1 MKSSLEK
8 KNCLWGYAFIAPAL
22 AAFIVFI
29 AFPFLCSL
37 LLSLTEWNFVSGWS
51 GIKWVGLKNF
61 KSLLTDRNFSYAIKN
76 TFIYA
81 VTTVPTSIVLAL
93 ILAYILNGKVAGKKL
108 FRTCFFIPYI
118 SSLVAITAVF
128 KFLFRED
135 GIINNMLCAMGGVSV
150 QWLSDDRFTKL
161 PIIILMIY
169 TAIGYNLIVYMAA
182 IQNVPKELYEAS
194 MLDGA
199 TGFKQFVH
207 ITVPL
212 ISPTTFYLLI
222 VRLIMAFK
230 VFTSINVFV
239 MGDVA
244 RSSTSLVVEI
254 YEKAFRHYKFGYASA
269 EAVVLFVIIMIVTA
283 INFWGQ
289 KKWVNY

>member
-1 MKSSLEK
+1 M
-8 KNCLWGYAFIAPAL
+8 
-22 AAFIVFI
+22 
-29 AFPFLCSL
+29 
-37 LLSLTEWNFVSGWS
+37 
-51 GIKWVGLKNF
+51 
-61 KSLLTDRNFSYAIKN
+61 
-76 TFIYA
+76 
-81 VTTVPTSIVLAL
+81 PTSILLAL
-93 ILAYILNGKVAGKKL
+93 VLAYILNGKVVGKKL

-135 GIINNMLCAMGGVSV
+135 GIVNGMLRMFGGSGI
-150 QWLSDDRFTKL
+150 QWFSDERFTKL
-161 PIIILMIY
+161 PIIILMNY

-207 ITVPL
+207 ITIPL

-244 RSSTSLVVEI
+244 RSNTSLVVEI

-289 KKWVNY
+289 KKWVHY

>member
-1 MKSSLEK
+1 M
-8 KNCLWGYAFIAPAL
+8 WGYIFIAPAL
-22 AAFIVFI
+22 LAFLVFI
-29 AFPFLCSL
+29 AFPFICSL

-51 GIKWVGLKNF
+51 GIKWVGLRNF
-61 KSLLTDRNFSYAIKN
+61 KSLLTDRNFTYAIKN

-81 VTTVPTSIVLAL
+81 ITTVPTSIILAL
-93 ILAYILNGKVAGKKL
+93 VLAYILNGKVAGKKI

-128 KFLFRED
+128 KFMFRED
-135 GIINNMLCAMGGVSV
+135 GIVNGFLRMLGGSGIS
-150 QWLSDDRFTKL
+150 WLSDERFTKL

-199 TGFKQFVH
+199 TGFKQFIHV
-207 ITVPL
+207 TVPL
-212 ISPTTFYLLI
+212 ISPTTFYLLV
-222 VRLIMAFK
+222 VRLIAAFK

-244 RSSTSLVVEI
+244 RSNTSLVVEI

>member
-1 MKSSLEK
+1 MKNSLEK

-22 AAFIVFI
+22 LAFVIFI
-29 AFPFLCSL
+29 AFPFICSL
-37 LLSLTEWNFVSGWS
+37 MLSLTEWNFVSGWS

-61 KSLLTDRNFSYAIKN
+61 KGLLADRNFSYAIKN

-81 VTTVPTSIVLAL
+81 ISTVPTSIVIAL
-93 ILAYILNGKVAGKKL
+93 VLAYILNGKVAGKKM
-108 FRTCFFIPYI
+108 FRICFFIPYI

-135 GIINNMLCAMGGVSV
+135 GIVNNLICTLGGSNVK
-150 QWLSDDRFTKL
+150 WLSDDRFTKL
-161 PIIILMIY
+161 PIIILMVY

-199 TGFKQFVH
+199 TGLKQFVH

-254 YEKAFRHYKFGYASA
+254 YEKAFRHYQFGYASA
-269 EAVVLFVIIMIVTA
+269 EAVILFAIIMIVTA

>member
-1 MKSSLEK
+1 MKNSLRR
-8 KNCLWGYAFIAPAL
+8 KNNMWGYIFIAPAL
-22 AAFIVFI
+22 LAFLVFI
-29 AFPFLCSL
+29 AFPFICSL

-51 GIKWVGLKNF
+51 GIKWVGLRNF
-61 KSLLTDRNFSYAIKN
+61 KSLLTDRNFTYAIKN

-81 VTTVPTSIVLAL
+81 ITTVPTSIILAL
-93 ILAYILNGKVAGKKL
+93 VLAYILNGKVAGKKI

-128 KFLFRED
+128 KFMFRED
-135 GIINNMLCAMGGVSV
+135 GIVNGFLRMLGGSGIS
-150 QWLSDDRFTKL
+150 WLSDERFTKL

-199 TGFKQFVH
+199 TGFKQFIHV
-207 ITVPL
+207 TVPL
-212 ISPTTFYLLI
+212 ISPTTFYLLV
-222 VRLIMAFK
+222 VRLIAAFK

-244 RSSTSLVVEI
+244 RSNTSLVVEI

>member
-1 MKSSLEK
+1 M
-8 KNCLWGYAFIAPAL
+8 WGYLFIAPAL
-22 AAFIVFI
+22 LAFLVFI
-29 AFPFLCSL
+29 AFPFICSL
-37 LLSLTEWNFVSGWS
+37 LLSLTEWNFVSGWG
-51 GIKWVGLKNF
+51 GIKWVGLRNF
-61 KSLLTDRNFSYAIKN
+61 KSLLTDRNFTYAIKN

-81 VTTVPTSIVLAL
+81 ITTVPTSIILAL
-93 ILAYILNGKVAGKKL
+93 VLAYILNGKVAGKKI

-128 KFLFRED
+128 KFMFRED
-135 GIINNMLCAMGGVSV
+135 GIVNGFLRMLGGSGI
-150 QWLSDDRFTKL
+150 QWLSDERFTKL

-199 TGFKQFVH
+199 TGFKQFIHV
-207 ITVPL
+207 TVPL
-212 ISPTTFYLLI
+212 ISPTTFYLLV
-222 VRLIMAFK
+222 VRLIAAFK

-244 RSSTSLVVEI
+244 RSNTSLVVEI